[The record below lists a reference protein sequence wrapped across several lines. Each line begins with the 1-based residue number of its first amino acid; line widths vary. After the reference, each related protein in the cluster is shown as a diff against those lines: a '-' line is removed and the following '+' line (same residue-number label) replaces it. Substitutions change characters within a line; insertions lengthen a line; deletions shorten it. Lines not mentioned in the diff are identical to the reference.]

1 MLSFL
6 SAVIRFVRLQRSL
19 QLLLLSHVRVEGCYH
34 DIRKGVLAKGSWQV
48 HHLITTA
55 PFWGFKVSMGTAC
68 SSETCRVPRCVY
80 LPRQSFREKA
90 TLRNQLSHPSQIVRA
105 AAPATTSPKTS
116 EPVAVVR
123 RVGSPA
129 STARRSSN
137 VLKACLV
144 EASQPGL
151 SGHKGRLGPA
161 EPETKQL
168 ASVQLPVAKAPE
180 PLQPLNSLNS
190 SMRRRALAFHGA
202 SMAARKEEL
211 LDMHPDR
218 LAIQQDILRARSVGR
233 ILAICTAEVLQG
245 MDSINLVTALHRV
258 AKLYDGSHIALVDN
272 PRFELM
278 LTEVSHNIDALNP
291 RGMVHVVWSLASL
304 QCWPDWSGDLIG
316 RCAQCESFTGR
327 DLSVLLGSLAKSK
340 PPKHF
345 KQCEQLQESL
355 VRQLSERLPELTT
368 SLDLACA
375 AAALSR
381 LQVRDERLFVTIA
394 QQAMPVLSEFSMSDV
409 TSLMWAMAILN
420 FTHGELCEQIRQLL
434 RQKAESCSA
443 KEITQITWALS
454 RLQEADEELLT
465 ETIAPVVRS
474 KFLDFE
480 APRDLCTL
488 AFAFSNARVFDEG
501 IFTDFAHT
509 LTSKVRVM
517 NAHDVSSVVAAFAG
531 IEYAH
536 KGLFKALQKHAKAIT
551 ATFTPLQ
558 IARTIH
564 GFGTAGVEDTSL
576 YRGLFGQVLQQRNLL
591 HASNIVEILIG
602 LAEAEYVPEG
612 LEELLRDAK
621 RLVKWLDAAECIH
634 ALHALS
640 RLQIDSNDLIPELM
654 KTIRSRAQ
662 GWWRCSLQDMADL
675 VEAVVGLKLD
685 DSLLLN
691 ICAGQLPRL
700 LSKTIDTP
708 TFLRLWGAFAELRP
722 YMRER
727 VQERLQK
734 NQRFRDGVAASLSA
748 AAEGIR
754 AVRASESLTAARAAA
769 QLLCACASLSWD
781 EAPVPDLV
789 QLIQEMLGPGLE
801 EVLRHGQYQQWWPQ
815 LAWALA
821 ELCYDDLARHVL
833 LSCLQNSSFN
843 STDATGKMYLGAAV
857 VCLGFAEEFA
867 VAKILLDTKLANE
880 HDTGR
885 DMVLQSLELE
895 LAIAGKD
902 LLQGATLP
910 HREVKPAGLCSAGSL
925 YDYAD
930 QVSNTLVELAIA
942 HEAKVLIGGCHYVQ
956 AVLFGEVAL
965 LILSPRDLTISGS
978 MLASARARSRQLTSL
993 GWICKEFYF
1002 SDIEQALQTS
1012 GGLKHL
1018 LAPLSV
1024 AKQAVREF
1032 RCLFFCWGLCGFLVL
1047 ASNGVVLGV
1056 LEDSPPGHPLDA
1068 QRDCSDLQSAR
1079 GC

>member
-1 MLSFL
+1 MMPIQVGAAWGQVGGG
-6 SAVIRFVRLQRSL
+6 SA
-19 QLLLLSHVRVEGCYH
+19 
-34 DIRKGVLAKGSWQV
+34 GS
-48 HHLITTA
+48 
-55 PFWGFKVSMGTAC
+55 GFADCRGTC
-68 SSETCRVPRCVY
+68 QPTVDPNKQHSCNHTQDGRC
-80 LPRQSFREKA
+80 L
-90 TLRNQLSHPSQIVRA
+90 QIVDWLCRNDDDVNGRC
-105 AAPATTSPKTS
+105 ATD
-116 EPVAVVR
+116 VGLYRMLVVGCMLAQPSR
-123 RVGSPA
+123 LESRGLENGSGRDRP
-129 STARRSSN
+129 
-137 VLKACLV
+137 VLKLEVAA
-144 EASQPGL
+144 EEFAERR
-151 SGHKGRLGPA
+151 RLGPA
-161 EPETKQL
+161 EPETKHL
-168 ASVQLPVAKAPE
+168 AVQSLPKAPE

-258 AKLYDGSHIALVDN
+258 AKLYDGSHMALVDN

-278 LTEVSHNIDALNP
+278 LSAVSRKVDALNP
-291 RGMVHVVWSLASL
+291 RGMVHLVWSLASL

-381 LQVRDERLFVTIA
+381 LQVRDEGLFVTIA

-409 TSLMWAMAILN
+409 TSLLWAMAILN
-420 FTHGELCEQIRQLL
+420 FTHGELCEQIRHLL
-434 RQKAESCSA
+434 RQKAESCSP
-443 KEITQITWALS
+443 KEITQIAWALS

-501 IFTDFAHT
+501 IFNDFAHT

-551 ATFTPLQ
+551 ASFTPLQ

-564 GFGTAGVEDTSL
+564 GFGTAGVDDTSL
-576 YRGLFGQVLQQRNLL
+576 YRGLFGQVLQQRHLL

-612 LEELLRDAK
+612 LEELLRDAT

-640 RLQIDSNDLIPELM
+640 RLQMDSTDLIPELM

-662 GWWRCSLQDMADL
+662 GWWRCNLQDMADL
-675 VEAVVGLKLD
+675 VEAMVGLKLD

-700 LSKTIDTP
+700 LSKTVDTP

-722 YMRER
+722 HMRER

-734 NQRFRDGVAASLSA
+734 NQRVRDGVAACLSA
-748 AAEGIR
+748 ASEGIR
-754 AVRASESLTAARAAA
+754 AVRASNSECLTAARAAA

-781 EAPVPDLV
+781 QAPVPDVV
-789 QLIQEMLGPGLE
+789 QLMREMLGLE
-801 EVLRHGQYQQWWPQ
+801 EVWQHGQDQHWWPP

-833 LSCLQNSSFN
+833 LPCFRNSSLI
-843 STDATGKMYLGAAV
+843 SMDATGKLYLAAAV
-857 VCLGFAEEFA
+857 VCLGYAEEFA
-867 VAKILLDTKLANE
+867 GSKILLDVQLANE
-880 HDTGR
+880 HDPCHTGR
-885 DMVLQSLELE
+885 HMVLQSLELE
-895 LAIAGKD
+895 MAIAGMD
-902 LLQGATLP
+902 VLQGATLP
-910 HREVKPAGLCSAGSL
+910 HLEVKPSSLCSAGSL

-930 QVSNTLVELAIA
+930 QVSNALVELAIA

-956 AVLFGEVAL
+956 AVLFGQVAL
-965 LILSPRDLTISGS
+965 LIQSPRDLTISGS
-978 MLASARARSRQLTSL
+978 MLASARARTRQLTSL
-993 GWICKEFYF
+993 GWVCKEFYF

-1012 GGLKHL
+1012 VGLKHL
-1018 LAPLSV
+1018 LAPLNA
-1024 AKQAVREF
+1024 AKKVVKKF
-1032 RCLFFCWGLCGFLVL
+1032 RSSLACDCAKRCRPHLLATPWMPDEIAGTRRQPWGTCL
-1047 ASNGVVLGV
+1047 
-1056 LEDSPPGHPLDA
+1056 
-1068 QRDCSDLQSAR
+1068 RR
-1079 GC
+1079 K